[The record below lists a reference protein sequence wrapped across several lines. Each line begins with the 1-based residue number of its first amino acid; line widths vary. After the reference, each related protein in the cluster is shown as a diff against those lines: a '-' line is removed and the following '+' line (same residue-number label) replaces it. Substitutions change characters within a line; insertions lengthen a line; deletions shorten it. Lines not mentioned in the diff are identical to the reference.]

1 MPTSARSRGFSNN
14 APQDYSVWT
23 LSRSKTKLN
32 HKVEAPIKES
42 GGSLTRRIS
51 LVKFDRAALPLSSE
65 CQMVGQ
71 VERGQAFMTPGDNVS
86 STQSST
92 TGASSHNADCSAYGQ
107 IMVPRSGSP
116 IPNGN
121 EWLGHRPTPFRFF
134 RTFNQCPP
142 PLTDLPCQVLTKLH
156 DFARPPPA
164 SIDPPSPRASAV
176 QCSSHNALV
185 NSFLLPLHRS
195 SSCSAHDGH
204 VPISPLLSSPRP
216 RPRSHLNL
224 TSFMCSYRR
233 PKFLIIM
240 PFPRNSCIFRCPA
253 TERDRQGMARK
264 GIGNGM
270 KEFLVADRPSIPP
283 KRADGQ
289 R

>member
-156 DFARPPPA
+156 DFARPPPRLHRPTV
-164 SIDPPSPRASAV
+164 SSSKCCAV
-176 QCSSHNALV
+176 QLAQCPCELV
-185 NSFLLPLHRS
+185 SPPTPSLQLMLSTRRTCPHFS
-195 SSCSAHDGH
+195 
-204 VPISPLLSSPRP
+204 SPLLSSPSP
-216 RPRSHLNL
+216 SLSSQSHLVHVL
-224 TSFMCSYRR
+224 L
-233 PKFLIIM
+233 PPPQIPHHHAIPQKFLHLSL
-240 PFPRNSCIFRCPA
+240 PC
-253 TERDRQGMARK
+253 D
-264 GIGNGM
+264 
-270 KEFLVADRPSIPP
+270 
-283 KRADGQ
+283 
-289 R
+289 